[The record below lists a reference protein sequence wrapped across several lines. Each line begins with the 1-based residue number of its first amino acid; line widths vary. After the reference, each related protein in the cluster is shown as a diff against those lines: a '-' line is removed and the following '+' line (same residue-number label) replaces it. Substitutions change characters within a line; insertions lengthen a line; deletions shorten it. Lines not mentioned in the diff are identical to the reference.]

1 MNLEK
6 ETALVEAVL
15 FLEAD
20 PIDLRAL
27 SRITGLGRDVVVEA
41 VSTLQRKLAEDDHGL
56 EVVELGGGFIL
67 SPKKELWEHLK
78 EHYGKRNENRLS
90 RAALETLSIIAYSQ
104 PITKG
109 EIEALRGVSADG
121 MIKLLV
127 SRQLIREVGKKD
139 APGKPVQFGT
149 TKEFLRTFRLR
160 SIADLP
166 RLDEVDR
173 DRFELDAT
181 D

>member
-20 PIDLRAL
+20 PIDLRTL
-27 SRITGLGRDVVVEA
+27 SRITGLGKDVVVEA
-41 VSTLQRKLAEDDHGL
+41 VSTLQQKLANDEHGL
-56 EVVELGGGFIL
+56 EVAELGGGFIL
-67 SPKKELWEHLK
+67 SPKKELWDHLK

-121 MIKLLV
+121 MIKLLT

-149 TKEFLRTFRLR
+149 TKEFLRTFRLG

-181 D
+181 E